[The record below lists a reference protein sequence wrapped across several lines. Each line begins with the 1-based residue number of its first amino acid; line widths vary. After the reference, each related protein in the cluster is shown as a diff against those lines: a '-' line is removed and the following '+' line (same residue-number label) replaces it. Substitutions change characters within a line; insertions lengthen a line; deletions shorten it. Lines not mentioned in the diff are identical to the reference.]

1 MSGALAWVSNTDVD
15 TMRVAVLGAGS
26 IGARHLAVLTDAKEF
41 SPIAVP
47 LRPERVEQLAR
58 QGHQTARDL
67 ADAAAQGATWCI
79 IATDTGRHVED
90 GIKALDSGLHVLV
103 EKPMAT
109 GAAEAG
115 RLLSHSQR
123 SGRKLF
129 VGCVMRFTESL
140 NTFKSLLSEAG
151 ELHSVRIEC
160 QSYLPDWR
168 PQRSYL
174 ESYAARAV
182 EGGVL
187 LDLIHEVDYA
197 GWIFGWPEGVQA
209 RVRNLARLGI
219 DSDEATELFWET
231 PRGCAVSVNLDY
243 LSKPPRRI
251 MRAYG
256 SLGTLEWDGFAN
268 TVKLFDNDGQVKEI
282 TSSQTRNDT
291 FLAQSQAVIQ
301 ALKGHQ
307 DPRLANPEEGIK
319 ALAVCDAAR
328 RASLSRREEAVA
340 CE

>member
-1 MSGALAWVSNTDVD
+1 MTSSIKTNTNID
-15 TMRVAVLGAGS
+15 TAPVAVLGVGS
-26 IGARHLAVLTDAKEF
+26 IGTRHLAVLTEASEF

-47 LRPERVEQLAR
+47 LRSERVAQLATEGLR
-58 QGHQTARDL
+58 TAKDL

-79 IATDTGRHVED
+79 IATDTGRHVKD
-90 GIKALDSGLHVLV
+90 GITALDSGLHVLV

-109 GAAEAG
+109 GAAEAAK
-115 RLLSHSQR
+115 LLKHSQS
-123 SGRKLF
+123 SGQQLF

-140 NTFKSLLSEAG
+140 DTFRRLLSEVG

-174 ESYAARAV
+174 ETYAARSV

-187 LDLIHEVDYA
+187 LDLIHEVDYS
-197 GWIFGWPEGVQA
+197 GWIFGWPHSVQA
-209 RVRNLARLGI
+209 RVRNLGRLGI
-219 DSDEATELFWET
+219 AADEAVELFWET
-231 PRGCAVSVNLDY
+231 PQGCAVSVNLDY

-256 SLGTLEWDGFAN
+256 SQGTLEWDGFAN
-268 TVKLFDNDGQVKEI
+268 TVKLFNDDCQVKDMA
-282 TSSQTRNDT
+282 SSQTRNET
-291 FLAQSQAVIQ
+291 FLAQSRAVVKS
-301 ALKGHQ
+301 LKGGQ
-307 DPRLANPEEGIK
+307 DSRLADPQEGIK

-328 RASLSRREEAVA
+328 RSSVNKAEEAVA
-340 CE
+340 YR